1 MTLGRMALASLNPQ
15 HVSEPALPPM
25 SRVREGQPRVVWMI
39 FDETDQRVAFEQ
51 RPPRVGM
58 PEFDRF
64 LRESLS
70 ATNAYPPGN
79 NTIESIP
86 GLTTGLRV
94 SEAFPTN
101 SSQLILKLTDSGR
114 TVSWSELPSVF
125 DSARD
130 LGFNTALVGWYHP
143 YPRVLGRSLNY
154 CSWYPIMFIQPVPA
168 LTFGGAMR
176 DELECVAWYL
186 HLRHLYVNICRATLA
201 DSLSLVT
208 NASYGLIFLHL
219 PPPHRPWVFDP
230 ATGRFTLLDMSKAA
244 GYFNN
249 LALAD
254 RTFGKLR
261 AAMEASNQ
269 WNRSWIIVSADHSW
283 RASAEYDGRRDFRVP
298 FLVKAPGPNQPV
310 VYSPAINTLLTHDLI
325 LAILRSELTNQQQ
338 VVPWLD
344 SHPTVR
350 APPPPT
356 LNDD

>member
-1 MTLGRMALASLNPQ
+1 
-15 HVSEPALPPM
+15 
-25 SRVREGQPRVVWMI
+25 
-39 FDETDQRVAFEQ
+39 
-51 RPPRVGM
+51 
-58 PEFDRF
+58 
-64 LRESLS
+64 
-70 ATNAYPPGN
+70 
-79 NTIESIP
+79 
-86 GLTTGLRV
+86 
-94 SEAFPTN
+94 
-101 SSQLILKLTDSGR
+101 
-114 TVSWSELPSVF
+114 
-125 DSARD
+125 
-130 LGFNTALVGWYHP
+130 
-143 YPRVLGRSLNY
+143 
-154 CSWYPIMFIQPVPA
+154 
-168 LTFGGAMR
+168 
-176 DELECVAWYL
+176 
-186 HLRHLYVNICRATLA
+186 
-201 DSLSLVT
+201 
-208 NASYGLIFLHL
+208 
-219 PPPHRPWVFDP
+219 VFDP